1 MFTLVWH
8 CSKAVSHYGPRQSF
22 TLAKST
28 AMDKLQVTGQNLGR
42 VFNSRS
48 GCMCA
53 RLLRCHETKLPDL
66 KLKTRSK
73 IILDYLLINIA
84 HPDTAWLF
92 ATVVAKDELT
102 LATLMIEHLI
112 GSIMF
117 CPRSQGKWAL
127 GHLGQQQCCYHTQC
141 K

>member
-8 CSKAVSHYGPRQSF
+8 CPKAVCHYGPRQSF

-28 AMDKLQVTGQNLGR
+28 ATDKLQVTGQNLGR

-48 GCMCA
+48 GCMRA
-53 RLLRCHETKLPDL
+53 RFLRCHEAKLSDL

-73 IILDYLLINIA
+73 ILLGSPPKDIA

-102 LATLMIEHLI
+102 LAPWMIEHLI
-112 GSIMF
+112 GSIIC
-117 CPRSQGKWAL
+117 CPRSQGKWVL
-127 GHLGQQQCCYHTQC
+127 GHLGQQQCCNHTQC

>member
-1 MFTLVWH
+1 MFTLVQH
-8 CSKAVSHYGPRQSF
+8 SSKAVSHYGPRQSF
-22 TLAKST
+22 TFSKST

-53 RLLRCHETKLPDL
+53 RLLRCYEAKLPDL
-66 KLKTRSK
+66 KSKTRSK
-73 IILDYLLINIA
+73 IILGSLPIDIA
-84 HPDTAWLF
+84 QAWLF
-92 ATVVAKDELT
+92 GTVVTKDMLT
-102 LATLMIEHLI
+102 LATLMIEHLV

-127 GHLGQQQCCYHTQC
+127 GHLGQQQCCYNTQC